1 VAVEVDAFPIEWDD
15 PVDAGRCW
23 EHDPVHLPNAM
34 TPLEFELGIGP
45 FIDGFGWGMRPH
57 YFNYYVFYESRDGGG
72 DGAPA
77 PRTTTEQVREGG
89 RNWRDSVLPE
99 VLEHTRRYREADF
112 DSMANEELIAE
123 IEKLPELRF
132 RSGRLHTASV
142 TPHWLGMS
150 LLVDTYKE
158 LTGGDELGAMRLVQ
172 GHGNKSFEAGEQLWQ
187 VSRVAAGTPIVAE
200 RLAAFDPA
208 ATEGFLAGL
217 RGAPDAAPF
226 VEAFDSYL
234 EEYGWRGGGGFS
246 GRTWHEDPSVPLSI
260 LRSYLQNSR
269 YDPNAEQRRLAEE
282 RDAFVQ
288 ETITALDEQG
298 RERLRDVID
307 AALEVHV
314 LSEDHNFYIDQRLWN
329 MPRRLVM
336 AAGRRLVS
344 AGALVKPD
352 DVFFLRTVELRDS
365 LRGQTDGLAGTAA
378 RRKEEFAY
386 WKTVTPPRY
395 VGKVPAAKA
404 RSMERASEASASR
417 EPVDELRGLGAS
429 AGVVTGVARIVMSLN
444 ESDRVRPGDVLV
456 TPVTQP
462 AWTPLFG
469 VVAAV
474 VTEVGGR
481 LGHTAIA
488 AREYAI
494 PAVVAVPNATRLLR
508 DGQLLQ
514 VDGAAGIVRV
524 IG

>member
-1 VAVEVDAFPIEWDD
+1 MSQIAAFPVTWENQA
-15 PVDAGRCW
+15 DAERCW

-45 FIDGFGWGMRPH
+45 FVDGFGWGMKPH

-72 DGAPA
+72 DAVP
-77 PRTTTEQVREGG
+77 PSRTTTVQVREGG
-89 RNWRDSVLPE
+89 RDWRESVLPE

-112 DSMANEELIAE
+112 ESMPNEQLVAE
-123 IEKLPELRF
+123 IEKLPDLRF

-158 LTGGDELGAMRLVQ
+158 LTGGDDLGAMRLVQ
-172 GHGNKSFEAGEQLWQ
+172 GYGNKSLEAGEQLWQ
-187 VSRVAAGTPIVAE
+187 VSRVAAGIPFVVE
-200 RLAAFDPA
+200 RLAAFDPT
-208 ATEGFLAGL
+208 ATESFLAELGDE
-217 RGAPDAAPF
+217 PNAAPF
-226 VEAFDSYL
+226 LDAFDAYL

-246 GRTWHEDPSVPLSI
+246 GRTWREDPSVALSI
-260 LRSYLQNSR
+260 LRSYLQNTS

-282 RDAFVQ
+282 RDAFVRK
-288 ETITALDEQG
+288 TMASLDEDG
-298 RERLRDVID
+298 RERLRDVVD
-307 AALEVHV
+307 AALEVNA

-344 AGALVKPD
+344 AGSLVKPD
-352 DVFFLRTVELRDS
+352 DVFFLRTAELCDA

-378 RRKEEFAY
+378 RRMEEFAY

-404 RSMERASEASASR
+404 QSMERSPEASIASER
-417 EPVDELRGLGAS
+417 VDELRGLGAS

-474 VTEVGGR
+474 VTEVGG
-481 LGHTAIA
+481 LLAHTAIA

-508 DGQLLQ
+508 DGQLLE
-514 VDGAAGIVRV
+514 VDGAAGTVRV